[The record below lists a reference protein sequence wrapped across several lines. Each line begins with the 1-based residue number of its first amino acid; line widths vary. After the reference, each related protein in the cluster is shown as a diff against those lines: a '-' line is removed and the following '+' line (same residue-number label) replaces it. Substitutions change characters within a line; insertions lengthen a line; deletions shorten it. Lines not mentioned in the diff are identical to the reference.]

1 MYDKGGIKG
10 QPGQECWNDYLS
22 IGEKKTHTLHN
33 KQKGIPDG
41 LRV

>member
-1 MYDKGGIKG
+1 MIKVELKDSLARSVG
-10 QPGQECWNDYLS
+10 MISYLL
-22 IGEKKTHTLHN
+22 GKKKTHTLHN